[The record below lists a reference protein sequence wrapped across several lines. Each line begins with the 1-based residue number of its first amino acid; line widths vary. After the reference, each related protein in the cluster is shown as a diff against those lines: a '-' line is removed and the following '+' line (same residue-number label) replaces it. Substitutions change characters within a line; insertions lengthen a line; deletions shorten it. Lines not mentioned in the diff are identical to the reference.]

1 MYSFLSLFKQVLI
14 HIQTCP
20 SLEGPVWVGG
30 GFLSLSAGLWGMVV
44 GTKMEQSLLV
54 RPCRLGTDG
63 SQRNTAKFA
72 KRIKKIGTAA

>member
-1 MYSFLSLFKQVLI
+1 M
-14 HIQTCP
+14 
-20 SLEGPVWVGG
+20 
-30 GFLSLSAGLWGMVV
+30 SAGLWGMVV